1 MSHQLSQADQEQ
13 YRRDGFFFPLRI
25 LSAAEAADHREQLEN
40 MEAKHGLMHYRT
52 KPYLLMKSAAE
63 IGKNPLLLDAVES
76 LLGPDILLW
85 DGAYVIKEPSNKK
98 YISWHQD
105 LTYWG
110 LDGDELVTAWVA
122 LSEVTTENGCMK
134 ILPRSHHQGKHDHHS
149 TFDEENILHRGQE
162 LNLEIDEEQVV
173 SVELQSGEVS
183 LHHGWTP
190 HASYPNTSGNRRIGL
205 SLQYLTPRMR
215 QTHTDRELATLGTGR
230 RSFQSFQ
237 YGTTLY
243 GKFCSGNDYFPS

>member
-25 LSAAEAADHREQLEN
+25 LSAEEAADHREQLEN

-98 YISWHQD
+98 YI
-105 LTYWG
+105 
-110 LDGDELVTAWVA
+110 
-122 LSEVTTENGCMK
+122 
-134 ILPRSHHQGKHDHHS
+134 
-149 TFDEENILHRGQE
+149 
-162 LNLEIDEEQVV
+162 
-173 SVELQSGEVS
+173 
-183 LHHGWTP
+183 
-190 HASYPNTSGNRRIGL
+190 
-205 SLQYLTPRMR
+205 
-215 QTHTDRELATLGTGR
+215 
-230 RSFQSFQ
+230 
-237 YGTTLY
+237 
-243 GKFCSGNDYFPS
+243 